1 MKDPIRPA
9 QFLSEKKLWDTNA
22 NKIFLASTVS
32 LKRNIEKFN
41 FPGKL
46 SSDLQ
51 KTIIALVSKELLKE
65 PGPKGMLLFPAEK
78 AEAFDKEYL
87 MEHFFA
93 REKVFQAH
101 TGEAFMIDET
111 GSFLVLLN
119 IDNHIE
125 FFIVDVQGEMENS
138 WNRLVKAETE
148 LGKSIKYAF
157 LPRFGFLTSDP
168 GDSGSAFEATAYL
181 QLTGLIHCGKIDE
194 ILESTADESF
204 SITGLQGSPTEIIGD
219 VLVIKNNYTL
229 GMSEENIIASIRSLV
244 TKLTVEEV
252 AERTKIKSESMA
264 EIKDRVSRAFGI
276 LVHSYQ
282 IEAIE
287 ALNAISLVK
296 LGVDLGWFEGIS
308 FEELNLLFFN
318 CRRAH
323 LLSQFADSVSA
334 EELSHRRAEFVHK
347 TLKNVKQ
354 LI

>member
-9 QFLSEKKLWDTNA
+9 QFLSDKKLWHANA

-46 SSDLQ
+46 GSDLQ
-51 KTIIALVSKELLKE
+51 KTIISLVSKELMKD
-65 PGPKGMLLFPAEK
+65 PQIKGVVLFPAEK
-78 AEAFDKEYL
+78 AESFDKEFL

-93 REKVFQAH
+93 KQKVFQAH
-101 TGEAFMIDET
+101 TGEAFMIDES
-111 GSFLVLLN
+111 GSFLALLN

-125 FFIVDVQGEMENS
+125 FFIIDVMGEMESS
-138 WNRLVKAETE
+138 WNRLVRIETE
-148 LGKSIKYAF
+148 LGKSIRYAF

-181 QLTGLIHCGKIDE
+181 QLTGLIHTGKIDE

-229 GMSEENIIASIRSLV
+229 GMTEETIISSVRSLV

-252 AERTKIKSESMA
+252 AERTKIKSESQA

-296 LGVDLGWFEGIS
+296 LGLDLGWFEGITI
-308 FEELNLLFFN
+308 EELNLLFFN

-323 LLSQFADSVSA
+323 LLSQFSSSITS
-334 EELSHRRAEFVHK
+334 EELSHKRAEFIHK
-347 TLKNVKQ
+347 TLERVKQ